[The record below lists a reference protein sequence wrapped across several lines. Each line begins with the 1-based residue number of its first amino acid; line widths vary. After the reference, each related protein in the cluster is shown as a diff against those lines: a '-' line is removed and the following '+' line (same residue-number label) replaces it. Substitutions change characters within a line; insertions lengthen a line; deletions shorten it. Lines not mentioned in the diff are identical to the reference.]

1 MLKYF
6 AFSCSLHALGFLLL
20 LLFLAP
26 AAKQVSATYTIDFI
40 GSEKVIATTGQ
51 EAAAKAAPKTAVAAP
66 APAKEAIPQPET
78 KQPAKKAYA
87 AKAEITEKPKTQT
100 KKKVTVEE
108 PLAAPSI
115 LDEEPAPETA
125 KDSSASSS
133 ATQSGNG
140 SGQEGEFAGG
150 NIQTDFANF
159 PYPWYITQVRNS
171 LWSEWEKRRPAGEV
185 LSAMVSFAIARDG
198 KIKNL
203 KVERSSGDDTF
214 DFAASS
220 AVINAGPFAPL
231 PMYYE
236 KDELTVTVEF
246 KQEK

>member
-1 MLKYF
+1 MNRYL
-6 AFSCSLHALGFLLL
+6 ALSSGLHILAALFLLL
-20 LLFLAP
+20 MLAP
-26 AAKQVSATYTIDFI
+26 TAKKVSATYTIDFI
-40 GSEKVIATTGQ
+40 GSGKVIATTGQ
-51 EAAAKAAPKTAVAAP
+51 EAAKPAAPKAAVTAP
-66 APAKEAIPQPET
+66 APAKEAIPQPEA
-78 KQPAKKAYA
+78 KQPAKKAYT
-87 AKAEITEKPKTQT
+87 AKAEISEKPQPQA
-100 KKKVTVEE
+100 KKKVATEE
-108 PLAAPSI
+108 PLAAPSV
-115 LDEEPAPETA
+115 LEDEPAANSGGT
-125 KDSSASSS
+125 DSA
-133 ATQSGNG
+133 N
-140 SGQEGEFAGG
+140 QEGEFAGG

-171 LWSEWEKRRPAGEV
+171 LWIEWEKRRPAGEI

-198 KIKNL
+198 KIKDL
-203 KVERSSGDDTF
+203 KVERKSGDDTF